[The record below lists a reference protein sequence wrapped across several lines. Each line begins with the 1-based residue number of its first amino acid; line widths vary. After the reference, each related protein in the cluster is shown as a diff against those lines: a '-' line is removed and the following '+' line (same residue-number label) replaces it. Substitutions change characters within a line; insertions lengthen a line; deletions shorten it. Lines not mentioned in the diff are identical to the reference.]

1 MGPKVKNKEYEGSSA
16 IEKLSSILKALPGF
30 FSCLLV
36 CLLLLFLTEN
46 DTSRSDQGDFKTYI
60 NPGRRNEAHISFS
73 VWITASY

>member
-30 FSCLLV
+30 FSCLFV

-46 DTSRSDQGDFKTYI
+46 DTSRSD
-60 NPGRRNEAHISFS
+60 
-73 VWITASY
+73 